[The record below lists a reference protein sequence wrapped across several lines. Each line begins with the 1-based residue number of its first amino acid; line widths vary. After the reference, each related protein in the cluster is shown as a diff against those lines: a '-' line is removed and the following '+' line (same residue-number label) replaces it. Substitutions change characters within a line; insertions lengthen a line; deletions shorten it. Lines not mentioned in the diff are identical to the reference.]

1 MDRSTISNHPMS
13 HAASRTDSLLCHS
26 SNSRRVIASLQMA
39 CRIHCI
45 MHRPARSLGA
55 AGITVSEL
63 EGRKN
68 NQFTCC
74 WHLAT
79 IFTPPPVGERSIVMR
94 MSVCLSVREHISG
107 TTVQRSRVQPSPNF
121 MQWPWLGP
129 PLAALRYV
137 MYFRFYR

>member
-1 MDRSTISNHPMS
+1 
-13 HAASRTDSLLCHS
+13 
-26 SNSRRVIASLQMA
+26 
-39 CRIHCI
+39 

-107 TTVQRSRVQPSPNF
+107 TQYNVHVSSLHRISCNG
-121 MQWPWLGP
+121 LGSV
-129 PLAALRYV
+129 LHWRRCDTLCTSGFIDDVMFARHGHGNRRLEKAYV
-137 MYFRFYR
+137 YSM